1 MLRVG
6 IIGMGGI
13 GNTHADMYM
22 DNGASRLVAVCDII
36 KERADAAAS
45 RLGAKAYYSAPEMFA
60 AEDLD
65 MVSVAT
71 AGVENGSDHY
81 EPTIQSLEAGVHVLC
96 EKPLCNDIEKAEKMV
111 ELARKK
117 GLCMGT
123 DLNHRFVPPAAR
135 AKKYIDDG
143 ELGELLFANMA
154 LWIDNANE
162 TAPYFHLRAL
172 HPHSIDVMRFF
183 CGDVVKVQAF
193 IMKPSYRKIWSN
205 AQINMQFANGCL
217 GHLTGSYDMS
227 GNHPIERC
235 EVAGTEG
242 RFIIEN
248 VFESLTFM
256 PRRRPERIVHS
267 NNIFGGVGSFRDT
280 FRNRINRFVEQVDS
294 GDRPDEIEASG
305 ADGLAAQKVIE
316 AAISSFETGEVV
328 EIK

>member
-1 MLRVG
+1 MLKVG

-13 GNTHADMYM
+13 GNTHADMYVENERS
-22 DNGASRLVAVCDII
+22 DLVAVCDII
-36 KERADAAAS
+36 KERADAASS
-45 RLGAKAYYSAPEMFA
+45 RLGARTYYSAPEMLS

-65 MVSVAT
+65 IVSVAT
-71 AGVENGSDHY
+71 AGVENGSDHF
-81 EPTIQSLEAGVHVLC
+81 EPTMQALEAGAHVLC
-96 EKPLCNDIEKAEKMV
+96 EKPLCNDIQKAEKMV
-111 ELARKK
+111 ELASKK
-117 GLCMGT
+117 GLCFGT
-123 DLNHRFVPPAAR
+123 DLNHRFVPQAERAR
-135 AKKYIDDG
+135 KYIDDG

-154 LWIDNANE
+154 LWIDNQNE

-172 HPHSIDVMRFF
+172 HPHSVDVMRFF

-205 AQINMQFANGCL
+205 AQINMQFDSGCI

-248 VFESLTFM
+248 VFQSLTFL
-256 PRRRPERIVHS
+256 PRRRPESIVHS
-267 NNIFGGVGSFRDT
+267 NNIFSGVGSFRDT
-280 FRNRINRFVEQVDS
+280 FKNRIDRFVEQVS
-294 GDRPDEIEASG
+294 TGAKPDEIEASG

-316 AAISSFETGEVV
+316 GAIRSFETGEVV
-328 EIK
+328 EI

>member
-1 MLRVG
+1 MLKVG

-13 GNTHADMYM
+13 GNTHANMYRQN
-22 DNGASRLVAVCDII
+22 DSVELIAACDII
-36 KERADAAAS
+36 EERADKAAS
-45 RLGAKAYYSAPEMFA
+45 RLDVKAYYSALKMFED
-60 AEDLD
+60 EDLD

-81 EPTIQSLEAGVHVLC
+81 EPTMQSLEAGLHVLC
-96 EKPLCNDIEKAEKMV
+96 EKPLCNETDKAEAMV
-111 ELARKK
+111 QKAKEK
-117 GLCMGT
+117 GLCLGT

-135 AKKYIDDG
+135 ARKYIDDG
-143 ELGELLFANMA
+143 EMGELVFSNMA

-162 TAPYFHLRAL
+162 TSPYFHLPAL
-172 HPHSIDVMRFF
+172 HSHSVDVMRYL

-193 IMKPSYRKIWSN
+193 FMKPSYRKIWSN

-242 RFIIEN
+242 RLIIEN

-256 PRRRPERIVHS
+256 PRRRPERIVHP
-267 NNIFGGVGSFRDT
+267 NNIFGGVGSFSDT

-294 GDRPDEIEASG
+294 GAEPEEIEASG

-316 AAISSFETGEVV
+316 AAITSNETGEVISV
-328 EIK
+328 

>member
-1 MLRVG
+1 
-6 IIGMGGI
+6 
-13 GNTHADMYM
+13 
-22 DNGASRLVAVCDII
+22 
-36 KERADAAAS
+36 
-45 RLGAKAYYSAPEMFA
+45 
-60 AEDLD
+60 
-65 MVSVAT
+65 
-71 AGVENGSDHY
+71 
-81 EPTIQSLEAGVHVLC
+81 
-96 EKPLCNDIEKAEKMV
+96 
-111 ELARKK
+111 
-117 GLCMGT
+117 
-123 DLNHRFVPPAAR
+123 
-135 AKKYIDDG
+135 
-143 ELGELLFANMA
+143 
-154 LWIDNANE
+154 
-162 TAPYFHLRAL
+162 
-172 HPHSIDVMRFF
+172 MRYF

-205 AQINMQFANGCL
+205 AQINMKFDNGCI

-256 PRRRPERIVHS
+256 PRRSPERIVYP

-294 GDRPDEIEASG
+294 GAKPDEIEASG

-316 AAISSFETGEVV
+316 SAIISFETGDVV

>member
-1 MLRVG
+1 MLKVG

-13 GNTHADMYM
+13 GNTHADMYVAN
-22 DNGASRLVAVCDII
+22 DRTELVSVCDLIR
-36 KERADAAAS
+36 ERADKAAS
-45 RLGAKAYYSAPEMFA
+45 RLKVIAYYSAPEMLE

-65 MVSVAT
+65 VVSVAT
-71 AGVENGSDHY
+71 AGVENGSDHF
-81 EPTIQSLEAGVHVLC
+81 EPTMQSLEAGLHVLC
-96 EKPLCNDIEKAEKMV
+96 EKPLCNEIDKAEKMV
-111 ELARKK
+111 EKAREK
-117 GLCMGT
+117 GLCLGT

-135 AKKYIDDG
+135 ARKYIDDG

-162 TAPYFHLRAL
+162 TSPYFHLRAL

-183 CGDVVKVQAF
+183 CGDAVKVQAF
-193 IMKPSYRKIWSN
+193 FTKPSYRKIWSN
-205 AQINMQFANGCL
+205 AQINMLFANGCL

-256 PRRRPERIVHS
+256 PRRRPERAVYP

-280 FRNRINRFVEQVDS
+280 FRNRINRFIQQVDEGAS
-294 GDRPDEIEASG
+294 PEEIEASG

-316 AAISSFETGEVV
+316 AAISSFETGEV
-328 EIK
+328 IDI

>member
-1 MLRVG
+1 MLKAG

-13 GNTHADMYM
+13 GNTHADMYVENERS
-22 DNGASRLVAVCDII
+22 DLVAVCDII
-36 KERADAAAS
+36 EERADAASS
-45 RLGAKAYYSAPEMFA
+45 RLGAKAYYSAPEMLS

-65 MVSVAT
+65 IVSVAT
-71 AGVENGSDHY
+71 AGVENGSDHF
-81 EPTIQSLEAGVHVLC
+81 EPTMQALEAGLHVLC
-96 EKPLCNDIEKAEKMV
+96 EKPLCNDVQKAEKMV

-117 GLCMGT
+117 GLCFGT
-123 DLNHRFVPPAAR
+123 DLNHRFVPQAERAR
-135 AKKYIDDG
+135 KYIDDG

-154 LWIDNANE
+154 LWIDNRNE

-193 IMKPSYRKIWSN
+193 MMKPSYRKIWSN
-205 AQINMQFANGCL
+205 AQINMQFDGGCI

-248 VFESLTFM
+248 VFESLTFL
-256 PRRRPERIVHS
+256 PRRRPERIVYP
-267 NNIFGGVGSFRDT
+267 NNIFSGVGSFRDT
-280 FRNRINRFVEQVDS
+280 FKNRINRFVEQVDS
-294 GDRPDEIEASG
+294 GAGPDEIEASG

-316 AAISSFETGEVV
+316 GAIRSFETGEVV
-328 EIK
+328 EI

>member
-1 MLRVG
+1 MLKVG

-22 DNGASRLVAVCDII
+22 DNQRTQLVAVCDLI

-45 RLGAKAYYSAPEMFA
+45 RLGAKAYYSAPEMLA

-96 EKPLCNDIEKAEKMV
+96 EKPLCNDTRKAERMV
-111 ELARKK
+111 ELAREK

-154 LWIDNANE
+154 LWIDNPNE

-294 GDRPDEIEASG
+294 GAKPDEIEASG
-305 ADGLAAQKVIE
+305 VDGLAAQKVIE

-328 EIK
+328 DVK

>member
-1 MLRVG
+1 MLKVG

-13 GNTHADMYM
+13 GNTHADMYKQ
-22 DNGASRLVAVCDII
+22 NQRVQLIAVCDLI
-36 KERADAAAS
+36 KERADKAS
-45 RLGAKAYYSAPEMFA
+45 ARLGAKAYYTAPEMLA
-60 AEDLD
+60 AEKLD

-71 AGVENGSDHY
+71 AGVENGSDHF
-81 EPTIQSLEAGVHVLC
+81 EPTMQALEAGLHVLC
-96 EKPLCNDIEKAEKMV
+96 EKPLCNDIAKAEKMV
-111 ELARKK
+111 EKAREK

-135 AKKYIDDG
+135 ARKYIDDK
-143 ELGELLFANMA
+143 ELGELLFINMA
-154 LWIDNANE
+154 LWIDNPNE
-162 TAPYFHLRAL
+162 SSPYFHLRAL
-172 HPHSIDVMRFF
+172 HPHSIDVMRYF
-183 CGDVVKVQAF
+183 CGDAVKVHAF
-193 IMKPSYRKIWSN
+193 FTKPTYRKIWSN
-205 AQINMQFANGCL
+205 AQINMLFANGCV

-256 PRRRPERIVHS
+256 PRRKPERIVYQ

-294 GDRPDEIEASG
+294 GCKPEEIEASG
-305 ADGLAAQKVIE
+305 ADGLAAQRIIE
-316 AAISSFETGEVV
+316 AAIKSNETGKVV
-328 EIK
+328 KP